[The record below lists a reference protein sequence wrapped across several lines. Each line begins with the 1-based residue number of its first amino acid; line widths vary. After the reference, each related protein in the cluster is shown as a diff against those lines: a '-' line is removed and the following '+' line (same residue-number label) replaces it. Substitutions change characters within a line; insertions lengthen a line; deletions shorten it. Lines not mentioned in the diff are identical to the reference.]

1 MTHPL
6 VDQLRFTRAEFLRGV
21 KRVSD
26 EDGRHRFLPM
36 NCLAWN
42 VGHLA
47 WQEQRTFL
55 YYGQGQLLLPEIDR
69 EFVYG
74 APASTPS
81 LKAMLEAWS
90 AITEA
95 ADPWLNAVTTDLLAQ
110 NVVNSKGKLLG
121 TTYGNMLQRV
131 IYHYWYHTGEN
142 QAIRQLL
149 GHERLPVFVGD
160 IDSKA
165 PYRPE

>member
-6 VDQLRFTRAEFLRGV
+6 VDQLRFTRAEFIRGV
-21 KRVSD
+21 KPVSD